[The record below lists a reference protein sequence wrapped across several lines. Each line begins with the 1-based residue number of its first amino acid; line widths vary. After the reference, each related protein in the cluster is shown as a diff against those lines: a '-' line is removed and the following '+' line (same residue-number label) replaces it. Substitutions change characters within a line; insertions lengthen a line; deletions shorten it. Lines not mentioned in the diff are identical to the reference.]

1 MLVRE
6 LQVGEELVLEEE
18 VSLTVLAIEPN
29 TVVFALS
36 GTDIDQV
43 LLVDVPEER
52 QPRRSERISR
62 VRSN

>member
-36 GTDIDQV
+36 GNDIDQV

-52 QPRRSERISR
+52 QPRWADRIYR